1 MIADRAAVRRLCS
14 DHDMPAVAAFPYG
27 NAGLFEDLHRFHIL
41 QQLSVALF
49 MMLFNGSHAAE
60 LLRQFMEAFF
70 IRFPGKTVIHV
81 SPLIILAFRGVQQV
95 LLCIAQL
102 SQRLEPELRVLLLI
116 FRGLE
121 EESRDLFVTVLF
133 RDRSEIGVLVAG
145 LAFSCESGP
154 EILFGAGA
162 GVGTGGFLRGS
173 LRGNLNL
180 FKIGRRV
187 LADRAD
193 EIFRKFFPDILI
205 AADPAAPDYL
215 SVLRHAG
222 LLRSGL
228 DILLIVGISDGRIVG
243 QLVHIRYFGNKEDV
257 GAKVHRLAYFGG
269 NPGIGSFRNNHR
281 SVFRPAAGRE
291 VSEFVHVPS

>member
-41 QQLSVALF
+41 KQLSVALF
-49 MMLFNGSHAAE
+49 MVFFNGSHAAE

-102 SQRLEPELRVLLLI
+102 SQRLEPELRMLLLI

-133 RDRSEIGVLVAG
+133 
-145 LAFSCESGP
+145 C
-154 EILFGAGA
+154 
-162 GVGTGGFLRGS
+162 
-173 LRGNLNL
+173 
-180 FKIGRRV
+180 
-187 LADRAD
+187 
-193 EIFRKFFPDILI
+193 
-205 AADPAAPDYL
+205 Y
-215 SVLRHAG
+215 
-222 LLRSGL
+222 
-228 DILLIVGISDGRIVG
+228 
-243 QLVHIRYFGNKEDV
+243 
-257 GAKVHRLAYFGG
+257 
-269 NPGIGSFRNNHR
+269 
-281 SVFRPAAGRE
+281 
-291 VSEFVHVPS
+291 